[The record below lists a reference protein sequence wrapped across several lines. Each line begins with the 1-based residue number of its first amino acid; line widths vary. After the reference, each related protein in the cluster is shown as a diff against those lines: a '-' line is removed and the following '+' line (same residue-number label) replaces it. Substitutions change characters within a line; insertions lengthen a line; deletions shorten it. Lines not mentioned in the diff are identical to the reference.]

1 MKLGLKSKYVGN
13 YTGQKIKYENL
24 FVQPATFFVSIRYD
38 SDMQML
44 KIDKQHPFTC
54 MLGK

>member
-24 FVQPATFFVSIRYD
+24 FVQPATFFVLFV

-44 KIDKQHPFTC
+44 KIDKQRPFTC